1 MRGQIVH
8 GGGNRPKGEK
18 MGFTR
23 AGFALIAAL
32 GLGGQAIAQS
42 AHCDDATTT
51 AEMSACAQNA
61 YDEADAV
68 LNAAYQS
75 AMAVMK
81 AIDADLPA
89 ARRGAADA
97 LKRAQRAW
105 IAVRDG
111 TCTAEGYLWEGGT
124 GQGAAVLLCL
134 ATETQARADVL
145 AGLAAYE

>member
-1 MRGQIVH
+1 MRFT
-8 GGGNRPKGEK
+8 K

-23 AGFALIAAL
+23 AGFALILVL
-32 GLGGQAIAQS
+32 GFGGQAIAQS
-42 AHCDDATTT
+42 AQCDDTTTT
-51 AEMSACAQNA
+51 AEMVECAQSA
-61 YDEADAV
+61 YDDVDAV
-68 LNAAYQS
+68 LNAAYKS
-75 AMAVMK
+75 AMAAMK

-105 IAVRDG
+105 IEVRDG

-134 ATETQARADVL
+134 ATETQARAEVL